1 MGGTLR
7 REKKLAEVVL
17 GEKREAGETPFRDF
31 LPISFVNIRQFS
43 VVVGLVRTPFV
54 RCVCCVGW
62 LCVCEC
68 SFILSLCIII
78 ILIFFQPRVANFII
92 LTFPRAYILLKP
104 LLVCSSV

>member
-17 GEKREAGETPFRDF
+17 GEKRVAGETPFRDF

-62 LCVCEC
+62 LCVCVC
-68 SFILSLCIII
+68 VLVHFVIVYNNNFDFLSAQGC
-78 ILIFFQPRVANFII
+78 
-92 LTFPRAYILLKP
+92 
-104 LLVCSSV
+104 